1 MVLFLFY
8 ILPKVLN
15 TTSAGTTILGE
26 SLMCLR
32 NTSFSKEKLIS
43 NGETHP
49 LPAAVPGNRAVGRC
63 HHHRLLLLLPGG
75 QELQD
80 YGIV

>member
-1 MVLFLFY
+1 MA
-8 ILPKVLN
+8 IGK
-15 TTSAGTTILGE
+15 TISGI
-26 SLMCLR
+26 SLVFLR
-32 NTSFSKEKLIS
+32 NTSFSKKNQMS

-49 LPAAVPGNRAVGRC
+49 LPAVVPGNSAVSSR